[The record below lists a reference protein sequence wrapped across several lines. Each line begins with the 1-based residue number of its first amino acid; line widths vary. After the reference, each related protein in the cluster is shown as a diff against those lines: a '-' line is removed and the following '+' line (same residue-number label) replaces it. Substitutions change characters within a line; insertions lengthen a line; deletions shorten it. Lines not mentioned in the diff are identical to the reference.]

1 MCRDVSRLHEDAF
14 IRFNDNGEF
23 VDKSMKK
30 DDIMFL
36 FVRHVESV
44 FSGDVVQA
52 AEIALVSMCR
62 EVDSHYASVIKS
74 NSTRGRPVM
83 YMT

>member
-1 MCRDVSRLHEDAF
+1 MCRHASRLHKDTF

-36 FVRHVESV
+36 FVWHVGSV
-44 FSGDVVQA
+44 FSGDVV
-52 AEIALVSMCR
+52 
-62 EVDSHYASVIKS
+62 
-74 NSTRGRPVM
+74 
-83 YMT
+83 